1 MRENL
6 RLFLPT
12 HTERHES
19 IMKKKIRE
27 FILGYKSLEQFIS
40 LEPNADETDS
50 MKFYASLYGEMS
62 PLLTMVDCFITQ
74 YGYKRRRKS
83 FEEAI
88 KISQKIMLLLKVLHA
103 RYITSMTS
111 TDPLEDS
118 RWYEITDKS
127 NTEVVD
133 QISKL
138 LKETYS
144 LKLKGWRVS
153 FSHPFSLW

>member
-6 RLFLPT
+6 RLFLPERK
-12 HTERHES
+12 ERHERV
-19 IMKKKIRE
+19 MKQMIRD
-27 FILGYKSLEQFIS
+27 FIRGFKSLEQFVS
-40 LEPNADETDS
+40 LEVNADETKS
-50 MKFYASLYGEMS
+50 MEYYSSLYKEMS
-62 PLLTMVDCFITQ
+62 PLLTTVDCFITL

-83 FEEAI
+83 FEDAI
-88 KISQKIMLLLKVLHA
+88 KISQKVMLLLKVLHT
-103 RYITSMTS
+103 RYITSMSS
-111 TDPLEDS
+111 TNPFEDF

-144 LKLKGWRVS
+144 LKLKG
-153 FSHPFSLW
+153 

>member
-6 RLFLPT
+6 RLFLPS
-12 HTERHES
+12 HAERHES
-19 IMKKKIRE
+19 LMKKKIRE

-40 LEPNADETDS
+40 LESNADETDS
-50 MKFYASLYGEMS
+50 MKFYASLYDEMS
-62 PLLTMVDCFITQ
+62 PLLTMIDCFITE

-83 FEEAI
+83 FEDAI
-88 KISQKIMLLLKVLHA
+88 KISQKIMLLLKALHT

-127 NTEVVD
+127 NTEIVD

-144 LKLKGWRVS
+144 LKLKG
-153 FSHPFSLW
+153 

>member
-6 RLFLPT
+6 RLFLPERK
-12 HTERHES
+12 ERHES
-19 IMKKKIRE
+19 VMKQMIRD
-27 FILGYKSLEQFIS
+27 FIRGFKSLEQFVS
-40 LEPNADETDS
+40 LEVNADETKS
-50 MKFYASLYGEMS
+50 MEYYSSLYKEMS
-62 PLLTMVDCFITQ
+62 PLLTMIYNYLTE

-83 FEEAI
+83 FEDAI
-88 KISQKIMLLLKVLHA
+88 KIAQKIMLLLKVLHT

-127 NTEVVD
+127 NAEVID
-133 QISKL
+133 QISKF

-144 LKLKGWRVS
+144 LKLKG
-153 FSHPFSLW
+153 